1 LEKVLMSKF
10 IVVEGL
16 EGAGK
21 TTALEL
27 IKKILTKQDIDFVT
41 TREPGGTPLAERMRE
56 IVKSETDEI
65 LTPEAELLLMYASR
79 IQLIENV
86 IKPALNNGKWVLGD
100 RHDMSSLAYQG
111 GGRQLDQALIMS
123 IRNAVLKGFE
133 PDLTILMD
141 LDPKIG
147 LARAADRGALD
158 RIEREQI
165 EFFERTRAVYLSLAQ
180 ENPNVIVIDAA
191 KDIENV
197 QLQITTQLTSWLAVN
212 QNL

>member
-1 LEKVLMSKF
+1 MSKF

-27 IKKILTKQDIDFVT
+27 IKSVLTQNTIEFVT
-41 TREPGGTPLAERMRE
+41 TREPGGTPLAEKMRE
-56 IVKSETDEI
+56 IVKSETSEL

-86 IKPALNNGKWVLGD
+86 IKPALNSGKWVLGD

-111 GGRQLDQALIMS
+111 GGRQLPQDLIMP

-141 LDPKIG
+141 IDPEIG
-147 LARAADRGALD
+147 LARAAARGALD

-165 EFFERTRAVYLSLAQ
+165 EFFQRTRAVYLALAEQ
-180 ENPNVIVIDAA
+180 KPNVLIIDASQSL
-191 KDIENV
+191 EQV
-197 QLQITTQLTSWLAVN
+197 QNQISDKLTNWLATN
-212 QNL
+212 T

>member
-1 LEKVLMSKF
+1 MSKF

-21 TTALEL
+21 TTAQEL
-27 IKKILTKQDIDFVT
+27 IKAILTKQNIEFVT
-41 TREPGGTPLAERMRE
+41 TREPGGTPLAEKMRD

-86 IKPALNNGKWVLGD
+86 IKPALDSGKWVLGD

-111 GGRQLDQALIMS
+111 GGRQLDQNLIMP

-147 LARAADRGALD
+147 LARAAARGSLD

-165 EFFERTRAVYLSLAQ
+165 EFFERTRAVYLSLADQ
-180 ENPNVIVIDAA
+180 NPKVVVIDAS
-191 KDIENV
+191 KDIDNV
-197 QLQITTQLTSWLAVN
+197 QTQITDKLTAWLTT
-212 QNL
+212 NL

>member
-1 LEKVLMSKF
+1 MSKF

-27 IKKILTKQDIDFVT
+27 IKSVLTQNTIEFVT
-41 TREPGGTPLAERMRE
+41 TREPGGTPLAEKMRE
-56 IVKSETDEI
+56 IVKSETSEI

-86 IKPALNNGKWVLGD
+86 IKPALNSGKWVLGD

-111 GGRQLDQALIMS
+111 GGRQLPQDLIMP

-141 LDPKIG
+141 IDPEIG
-147 LARAADRGALD
+147 LARAAARGALD

-165 EFFERTRAVYLSLAQ
+165 EFFQRTRAVYLALAQ
-180 ENPNVIVIDAA
+180 QKPNVLIIDASQSLQQ
-191 KDIENV
+191 V
-197 QLQITTQLTSWLAVN
+197 QNQISDKLTNWLAAN
-212 QNL
+212 T

>member
-1 LEKVLMSKF
+1 MSKF

-21 TTALEL
+21 TTAQEL
-27 IKKILTKQDIDFVT
+27 IKTILTKNNIAFVT
-41 TREPGGTPLAERMRE
+41 TREPGGTPLAEQMRD
-56 IVKSETDEI
+56 IVKSETDEV

-79 IQLIENV
+79 VQLVENV
-86 IKPALNNGKWVLGD
+86 IKPALNSGNWVLGD

-111 GGRQLDQALIMS
+111 GGRQLAQELIMP
-123 IRNAVLKGFE
+123 IRNAILKGFE

-147 LARAADRGALD
+147 LARAAARGALD

-165 EFFERTRAVYLSLAQ
+165 EFFERTRAVYLSLAN
-180 ENPNVIVIDAA
+180 ENPKVVVIDAS
-191 KDIENV
+191 KDIDNV
-197 QLQITTQLTSWLAVN
+197 RAQITEKLTAWLTRN
-212 QNL
+212 S

>member
-1 LEKVLMSKF
+1 MSKF

-27 IKKILTKQDIDFVT
+27 IKRLLSEQNIHFTT
-41 TREPGGTPLAERMRE
+41 TREPGGTPLAEKMRD
-56 IVKSETDEI
+56 IVKSETEEV

-86 IKPALNNGKWVLGD
+86 IKPALNDGSWVLGD

-111 GGRQLDQALIMS
+111 GGRQISQDLIMP

-147 LARAADRGALD
+147 LARAAARGALD

-165 EFFERTRAVYLSLAQ
+165 EFFERTRAVYLSLAHN
-180 ENPNVIVIDAA
+180 NPKVVVIDAS
-191 KDIENV
+191 KTLEDV
-197 QLQITTQLTSWLAVN
+197 QSQITKELTNWLSAN
-212 QNL
+212 K

>member
-1 LEKVLMSKF
+1 MSKF

-27 IKKILTKQDIDFVT
+27 IKKILTKQDIEFVT
-41 TREPGGTPLAERMRE
+41 TREPGGTPLAEQMRD
-56 IVKSETDEI
+56 IVKSETDEV

-86 IKPALNNGKWVLGD
+86 IKPALSANKWVLGD

-111 GGRQLDQALIMS
+111 GGRQLDQQLIMP

-147 LARAADRGALD
+147 LARAAARGALD

-165 EFFERTRAVYLSLAQ
+165 AFFERTRAVYLSLAQ
-180 ENPNVIVIDAA
+180 DNPKVIVIDAS
-191 KDIENV
+191 KDIKNV
-197 QLQITTQLTSWLAVN
+197 QLQITEQLTSWLMTTKSN
-212 QNL
+212 

>member
-1 LEKVLMSKF
+1 MSKF

-21 TTALEL
+21 TTAQEL
-27 IKKILTKQDIDFVT
+27 IKAILTKQNIEFVT
-41 TREPGGTPLAERMRE
+41 TREPGGTPLAEKMRD

-86 IKPALNNGKWVLGD
+86 IKPALDSGKWVLGD

-111 GGRQLDQALIMS
+111 GGRQLDQNLIMP

-147 LARAADRGALD
+147 LARAAARGSLD

-165 EFFERTRAVYLSLAQ
+165 EFFERTRAVYLSLADQ
-180 ENPNVIVIDAA
+180 NPKVVVIDAS
-191 KDIENV
+191 KDIDNV
-197 QLQITTQLTSWLAVN
+197 QTQITDKLTAWLTI
-212 QNL
+212 NL

>member
-1 LEKVLMSKF
+1 MSKF

-27 IKKILTKQDIDFVT
+27 IKKILSKQDIEFVT
-41 TREPGGTPLAERMRE
+41 TREPGGTPLAEKMRE
-56 IVKSETDEI
+56 IVKSETDEV

-111 GGRQLDQALIMS
+111 GGRQLDQALIMP

-147 LARAADRGALD
+147 LARAAARGTLD

-165 EFFERTRAVYLSLAQ
+165 EFFERTRAVYLSLAKN
-180 ENPNVIVIDAA
+180 NPKVIVIDAS
-191 KDIENV
+191 KDLENV
-197 QLQITTQLTSWLAVN
+197 QLQITTQLTTWLMSN
-212 QNL
+212 ENP

>member
-1 LEKVLMSKF
+1 MSKF

-21 TTALEL
+21 TTAQEL
-27 IKKILTKQDIDFVT
+27 IKAILTKQNIEFVT
-41 TREPGGTPLAERMRE
+41 TREPGGTPLAEKMRD

-86 IKPALNNGKWVLGD
+86 IKPALDSGKWVLGD

-111 GGRQLDQALIMS
+111 GGRQLDQNLIMP

-147 LARAADRGALD
+147 LARAAARGALD

-165 EFFERTRAVYLSLAQ
+165 EFFERTRAVYLSLADQ
-180 ENPNVIVIDAA
+180 NPKVVVIDAS
-191 KDIENV
+191 KDIDNV
-197 QLQITTQLTSWLAVN
+197 QTQITDKLTAWLTT
-212 QNL
+212 NL

>member
-1 LEKVLMSKF
+1 MSKF

-21 TTALEL
+21 TTAQEL
-27 IKKILTKQDIDFVT
+27 IKAILTKQNIEFVT
-41 TREPGGTPLAERMRE
+41 TREPGGTPLAEKMRD

-86 IKPALNNGKWVLGD
+86 IKPALDSGKWVLGD

-111 GGRQLDQALIMS
+111 GGRQLDQNLIMP

-147 LARAADRGALD
+147 LARAAARGVLD

-165 EFFERTRAVYLSLAQ
+165 EFFERTRAVYLSLADQ
-180 ENPNVIVIDAA
+180 NPKVVVIDAS
-191 KDIENV
+191 KDIDNV
-197 QLQITTQLTSWLAVN
+197 QTQITDKLTAWLTI
-212 QNL
+212 NL

>member
-1 LEKVLMSKF
+1 MSKF

-27 IKKILTKQDIDFVT
+27 IKSVLTQNTIEFVT
-41 TREPGGTPLAERMRE
+41 TREPGGTPLAEKMRE
-56 IVKSETDEI
+56 IVKSETSEL

-86 IKPALNNGKWVLGD
+86 IKPALNSGKWVLGD

-111 GGRQLDQALIMS
+111 GGRQLPQDLIMP

-141 LDPKIG
+141 IDPEIG
-147 LARAADRGALD
+147 LARAAARGALD

-165 EFFERTRAVYLSLAQ
+165 EFFQRTRAVYLALAEQ
-180 ENPNVIVIDAA
+180 KPNVLIIDASQSL
-191 KDIENV
+191 V
-197 QLQITTQLTSWLAVN
+197 QVQNQISDKLTNWLATN
-212 QNL
+212 T

>member
-1 LEKVLMSKF
+1 MSKF

-27 IKKILTKQDIDFVT
+27 IKKILSKQDIEFVT
-41 TREPGGTPLAERMRE
+41 TREPGGTPLAEKMRD

-86 IKPALNNGKWVLGD
+86 IKPALSANKWVLGD

-111 GGRQLDQALIMS
+111 GGRQLDQALIMP

-147 LARAADRGALD
+147 LARAAARGALD

-180 ENPNVIVIDAA
+180 ESPKVVVIDAS
-191 KDIENV
+191 KNIENV
-197 QLQITTQLTSWLAVN
+197 QSQITTQLTSWLATN
-212 QNL
+212 KNL

>member
-1 LEKVLMSKF
+1 MSKF

-27 IKKILTKQDIDFVT
+27 IKRLLSDQGINFTT
-41 TREPGGTPLAERMRE
+41 TREPGGTPLAEKMRD
-56 IVKSETDEI
+56 IVKSETEEL

-86 IKPALNNGKWVLGD
+86 IKPALNDGKWVLGD

-111 GGRQLDQALIMS
+111 GGRQISQDLIMP

-147 LARAADRGALD
+147 LARAAARGVLD

-165 EFFERTRAVYLSLAQ
+165 EFFERTRAVYLSLAHN
-180 ENPNVIVIDAA
+180 NPKVIVIDASKA
-191 KDIENV
+191 LEDV
-197 QLQITTQLTSWLAVN
+197 QSQITKELTNWLSAN
-212 QNL
+212 K

>member
-1 LEKVLMSKF
+1 MSKF

-27 IKKILTKQDIDFVT
+27 IKKILSKQNIEFVT
-41 TREPGGTPLAERMRE
+41 TREPGGTPLAEKMRD

-86 IKPALNNGKWVLGD
+86 IKPALNDGKWVLGD

-111 GGRQLDQALIMS
+111 GGRQLEQALIMP

-141 LDPKIG
+141 LNPRIG
-147 LARAADRGALD
+147 LARAAARGALD

-165 EFFERTRAVYLSLAQ
+165 EFFERTRAVYLSLAKN
-180 ENPNVIVIDAA
+180 NPKVIVIDAS

-197 QLQITTQLTSWLAVN
+197 QSQITTQLTSWLMATN
-212 QNL
+212 

>member
-1 LEKVLMSKF
+1 MSKF

-21 TTALEL
+21 TTAQEL
-27 IKKILTKQDIDFVT
+27 IKAILTKQNIEFVS
-41 TREPGGTPLAERMRE
+41 TREPGGTPLAEKMRD

-86 IKPALNNGKWVLGD
+86 IKPALDSGKWVLGD

-111 GGRQLDQALIMS
+111 GGRQLDQNLIMP

-147 LARAADRGALD
+147 LARAAARGSLD

-165 EFFERTRAVYLSLAQ
+165 EFFERTRAVYLSLADQ
-180 ENPNVIVIDAA
+180 NPKVVVIDAS
-191 KDIENV
+191 KDIDNV
-197 QLQITTQLTSWLAVN
+197 QTQITDKLTAWLTI
-212 QNL
+212 NL

>member
-1 LEKVLMSKF
+1 MSKF

-27 IKKILTKQDIDFVT
+27 IKNLLSGQGINFVT
-41 TREPGGTPLAERMRE
+41 TREPGGTPLAEKMRD
-56 IVKSETDEI
+56 IVKSETEEL

-86 IKPALNNGKWVLGD
+86 IKPALNDGKWVLGD

-111 GGRQLDQALIMS
+111 GGRQIDQGLIMP

-147 LARAADRGALD
+147 LARAAARGALD

-165 EFFERTRAVYLSLAQ
+165 EFFERTRAVYLSLANN
-180 ENPNVIVIDAA
+180 NPKVIVIDAS
-191 KDIENV
+191 KTLEQV
-197 QLQITTQLTSWLAVN
+197 QSQLIIALTNWLNAN
-212 QNL
+212 NS

>member
-1 LEKVLMSKF
+1 MSKF

-27 IKKILTKQDIDFVT
+27 IKKILSKQDIEFVT
-41 TREPGGTPLAERMRE
+41 TREPGGTPLAEKMRE
-56 IVKSETDEI
+56 IVKSETDEV

-86 IKPALNNGKWVLGD
+86 IKPALNIGKWVLGD

-111 GGRQLDQALIMS
+111 GGRQLDQALIMP

-147 LARAADRGALD
+147 LARAAARGTLD

-165 EFFERTRAVYLSLAQ
+165 EFFERTRAVYLSLAKN
-180 ENPNVIVIDAA
+180 NPKVIVIDAS
-191 KDIENV
+191 KDLENV
-197 QLQITTQLTSWLAVN
+197 QLQITTQLTTWLMSN
-212 QNL
+212 ENP

>member
-1 LEKVLMSKF
+1 MSKF

-21 TTALEL
+21 TTAQEL
-27 IKKILTKQDIDFVT
+27 IKAILTKQNIEFVT
-41 TREPGGTPLAERMRE
+41 TREPGGTPLAEKMRD

-86 IKPALNNGKWVLGD
+86 IKPALDSGKWVLGD

-111 GGRQLDQALIMS
+111 GGRQLDQNLIMP

-147 LARAADRGALD
+147 LARAAARGALD

-165 EFFERTRAVYLSLAQ
+165 EFFERTRDVYLSLADQ
-180 ENPNVIVIDAA
+180 NPKVVVIDAS
-191 KDIENV
+191 KDIDNV
-197 QLQITTQLTSWLAVN
+197 QTQITDKLTAWLTT
-212 QNL
+212 NL

>member
-1 LEKVLMSKF
+1 MSKF

-27 IKKILTKQDIDFVT
+27 IKNLLSGQGINFVT
-41 TREPGGTPLAERMRE
+41 TREPGGTPLAEKMRD
-56 IVKSETDEI
+56 IVKSETEEL

-86 IKPALNNGKWVLGD
+86 IKPALNDGKWVLGD

-111 GGRQLDQALIMS
+111 GGRQIDQGLLMA

-147 LARAADRGALD
+147 LARAAARGALD

-165 EFFERTRAVYLSLAQ
+165 EFFERTRAVYLSLANN
-180 ENPNVIVIDAA
+180 NPKVIVIDAS
-191 KDIENV
+191 KTLEEV
-197 QLQITTQLTSWLAVN
+197 QLQLTASLTNWLNASN
-212 QNL
+212 S